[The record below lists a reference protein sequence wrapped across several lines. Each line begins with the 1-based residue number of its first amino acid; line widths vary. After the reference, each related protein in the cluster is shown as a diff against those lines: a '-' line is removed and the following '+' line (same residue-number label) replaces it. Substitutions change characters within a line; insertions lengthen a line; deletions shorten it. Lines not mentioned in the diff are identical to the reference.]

1 MKAKS
6 CRSGYYWC
14 FDDKKC
20 KKIPLGYHIGA
31 RGYLYP
37 DKDDDGNSDGN
48 GNGKNGN
55 GHGGSRDPHLEKAGC
70 GARGL
75 TSRFFIRVSC
85 AFMRYTSPRVTEN
98 DNLMYDASCREY
110 NTFASAHVANRKEY
124 NTLCALHG

>member
-6 CRSGYYWC
+6 WRSGYYWC

-20 KKIPLGYHIGA
+20 KKIPLGYHIGS

-55 GHGGSRDPHLEKAGC
+55 GNGGNHSGSTGSNGGSNGGVSEGTTMQENFKRINQNGQTYAVMLQFRGRTYNIQMFIPRQTRPTRLE
-70 GARGL
+70 L
-75 TSRFFIRVSC
+75 SHI
-85 AFMRYTSPRVTEN
+85 
-98 DNLMYDASCREY
+98 
-110 NTFASAHVANRKEY
+110 HI
-124 NTLCALHG
+124 